1 MFELQIF
8 NKRDPVTFRSMQ
20 LFDLG
25 HPEGPR
31 GTPQGNRKLKVRI
44 WVFFLKVTSTKILF
58 PGSLNIARNL
68 VVLHKT

>member
-8 NKRDPVTFRSMQ
+8 NKRDPVTFRSVQ

-44 WVFFLKVTSTKILF
+44 WVFFSQSDLKILF
-58 PGSLNIARNL
+58 PGSLNIVRNL